1 MMRHVLLALSN
12 RPGIGVRLERSGLTR
27 GAVRRFVAGTTVAD
41 AVAAVRGLPR
51 GCAAAL
57 TYLGENVHSP
67 EAARAAGD
75 TYRDVLR
82 QIAAARLDASLSVK
96 LTQLGL
102 DLGDAVARR
111 NMQAILEEARACGA
125 FVRIDMEGSAFTDR
139 TLGIHAALARD
150 FDNVG
155 VALQA
160 YLFRSER
167 DLEQLIAIGANV
179 RLIKGAYREPPH
191 VAFPKKRDVDAAYLR
206 LVTQH
211 LSALVRGARGYC
223 AVATHDP
230 HMVAHA
236 EAEAARL
243 RLPRDRFEFQ
253 LLYGIGADL
262 RDRLLA
268 RGYRVR
274 VLIPFGE
281 SWYGYF
287 MRRLAERPA
296 NLLFVVRASLRGG

>member
-1 MMRHVLLALSN
+1 MLRQVLLALSH
-12 RPGIGVRLERSGLTR
+12 RPAIGARLERSGLTR
-27 GAVRRFVAGTTVAD
+27 GAVRRFVAGTDIPDVL
-41 AVAAVRGLPR
+41 AAVRALPP

-57 TYLGENVHSP
+57 TYLGENVATA
-67 EAARAAGD
+67 EAAG
-75 TYRDVLR
+75 
-82 QIAAARLDASLSVK
+82 AAAEVYRRTVREALAGGLSPSLSVK

-102 DLGDAVARR
+102 DLGDAVAVANAR
-111 NMQAILEEARACGA
+111 AILEEARRGGL
-125 FVRIDMEGSAFTDR
+125 FVRIDMEGSAYTDR
-139 TLGIHAALARD
+139 TLALHETLARE

-155 VALQA
+155 VAIQA
-160 YLFRSER
+160 YLYRSER
-167 DLEQLIAIGANV
+167 DLDRLIQAGANV
-179 RLIKGAYREPPH
+179 RLVKGAYREPPEL
-191 VAFPKKRDVDAAYLR
+191 AYPKKRDVDAAFLR
-206 LVTQH
+206 LITQH
-211 LSALVRGARGYC
+211 FSALARGARGLC

-268 RGYRVR
+268 AGYRVR
-274 VLIPFGE
+274 VLVPFGE

-296 NLLFVVRASLRGG
+296 NLLFVLRAALQGG

>member
-1 MMRHVLLALSN
+1 MMRQVLLALSN
-12 RPGIGVRLERSGLTR
+12 RPEIGARLERSGLTR
-27 GAVRRFVAGTTVAD
+27 RAVRRFVAGTAIPD
-41 AVAAVRGLPR
+41 AVAAVRGLPP
-51 GCAAAL
+51 GATAAL
-57 TYLGENVHSP
+57 TYLGENVHSA
-67 EAARAAGD
+67 EAAAAAAG
-75 TYRDVLR
+75 TYRALAT
-82 QIAAARLDASLSVK
+82 QIAAHRLPATLSLK

-111 NMQAILEEARACGA
+111 NVQAILEEARPHGIFA
-125 FVRIDMEGSAFTDR
+125 RIDMEGSAYTER
-139 TLGIHAALARD
+139 TLAVHAALARD

-167 DLEQLIAIGANV
+167 DLDHLVEMGANV

-191 VAFPKKRDVDAAYLR
+191 VAFPKKSDVDAAYLR

-211 LSALVRGARGYC
+211 FTALAKGARGYS

-243 RLPRDRFEFQ
+243 KLPRDRFEFQ

-268 RGYRVR
+268 QGFRVR
-274 VLIPFGE
+274 ILIPFGE

-296 NLLFVVRASLRGG
+296 NLLFVLKASVRGA

>member
-1 MMRHVLLALSN
+1 MIRQVLLALSN
-12 RPGIGVRLERSGLTR
+12 RPEIGARLERSGLTR
-27 GAVRRFVAGTTVAD
+27 GAVRRFVAGTRIED
-41 AVAAVRGLPR
+41 AVGAVRSLPA
-51 GCAAAL
+51 GCLAAL
-57 TYLGENVHSP
+57 TYLGENVHSAQ
-67 EAARAAGD
+67 AAAAAAA
-75 TYRDVLR
+75 TYCDLVR
-82 QIAAARLDASLSVK
+82 QVAAARLLASLSVK

-102 DLGDAVARR
+102 DLGDEIAKANTQR
-111 NMQAILEEARACGA
+111 ILEEARAAGA
-125 FVRIDMEGSAFTDR
+125 FVRIDMEGSAYTDR
-139 TLGIHAALARD
+139 TLAVHAGLRRD

-160 YLFRSER
+160 YLYRSER
-167 DLEQLIAIGANV
+167 DLQALIDIGANV
-179 RLIKGAYREPPH
+179 RLTKGAYREPPD
-191 VAFPKKRDVDAAYLR
+191 VAYPKKSDVDGAYLR

-211 LSALVRGARGYC
+211 FSALARGARGFC

-236 EAEAARL
+236 EAEASRL
-243 RLPRDRFEFQ
+243 QLPRDRFEFQ

-268 RGYRVR
+268 AGYRVR

-296 NLLFVVRASLRGG
+296 NLVFVVKASLRGA

>member
-1 MMRHVLLALSN
+1 MLRQVLLALSH
-12 RPGIGVRLERSGLTR
+12 RPAIGARLERSGLTR
-27 GAVRRFVAGTTVAD
+27 GAVRRFVAGTSVAD
-41 AVAAVRGLPR
+41 ALAAVRALPAAC
-51 GCAAAL
+51 GAAL
-57 TYLGENVHSP
+57 TYLGENVHTA
-67 EAARAAGD
+67 EAAG
-75 TYRDVLR
+75 
-82 QIAAARLDASLSVK
+82 AAADIYRRTIREARASGLAASLSVK

-102 DLGDAVARR
+102 DLGEDVARR
-111 NMQAILEEARACGA
+111 NTQAILEEARAAGLFA
-125 FVRIDMEGSAFTDR
+125 RIDMEGSAYTDR
-139 TLGIHAALARD
+139 TLAVHEALARD

-160 YLFRSER
+160 YLYRSER
-167 DLEQLIAIGANV
+167 DLDRLIQAGANV
-179 RLIKGAYREPPH
+179 RLIKGAYREAPDI
-191 VAFPKKRDVDAAYLR
+191 AYPKKSDVDAAYLR

-211 LSALVRGARGYC
+211 FSALARGAQGFS

-243 RLPRDRFEFQ
+243 KLPRDRFEFQ
-253 LLYGIGADL
+253 LLYGIGTDL

-268 RGYRVR
+268 AGYRVR
-274 VLIPFGE
+274 ILIPFGE

-296 NLLFVVRASLRGG
+296 NLLFVLRAALRGA

>member
-1 MMRHVLLALSN
+1 MMRQVLLALSH
-12 RPGIGVRLERSGLTR
+12 RPEIGARLERSGLTR

-41 AVAAVRGLPR
+41 ALSAARALPA

-67 EAARAAGD
+67 EAAAAAAD
-75 TYRDVLR
+75 IYRQTIRDA
-82 QIAAARLDASLSVK
+82 AAARLPASLSVK

-102 DLGDAVARR
+102 DLGDGVAKR
-111 NMQAILEEARACGA
+111 NTEAILEEARAVGLFA
-125 FVRIDMEGSAFTDR
+125 RIDMEGSGYTDR
-139 TLGIHAALARD
+139 TLAVHEQLARD

-160 YLFRSER
+160 YLYRSER
-167 DLEQLIAIGANV
+167 DLDRLIQIGANV
-179 RLIKGAYREPPH
+179 RLTKGAYKEAPEI
-191 VAFPKKRDVDAAYLR
+191 AYPKKSDVDAAYLR
-206 LVTQH
+206 LITQH
-211 LSALVRGARGYC
+211 FSALARGAQGFC

-243 RLPRDRFEFQ
+243 KLSRDRFEFQ
-253 LLYGIGADL
+253 LLYGIGTDL
-262 RDRLLA
+262 RDRLLGA
-268 RGYRVR
+268 GLRVR

-296 NLLFVVRASLRGG
+296 NLLFVLRATLRGA